1 MPAQTITP
9 TSQRLHRARKLRWS
23 DRRSLE
29 HAGWRTLLG
38 YGEDHQRT
46 GDGTLVA
53 VRSRWI
59 AEAEHVSGRL
69 LVCEVIGADA
79 HAAWAQLRHEAA
91 RLGLLDVE
99 QSA

>member
-1 MPAQTITP
+1 MPAQNITP
-9 TSQRLHRARKLRWS
+9 ISQRLHRARKLRWS

-59 AEAEHVSGRL
+59 AEAEHVSGRV
-69 LVCEVIGADA
+69 LVCEVVGVDA
-79 HAAWAQLRHEAA
+79 HEAWAQLRHEAV
-91 RLGLLDVE
+91 RLGLH
-99 QSA
+99 SAEREA